1 MRKLF
6 LTVLIFSLIMGPA
19 ALSHAGGAP
28 EKKITATRRTAT
40 AKKGGAVP
48 YKLAVGNKAARGTK
62 NVLFGWTEI
71 PKRVVDIT
79 QETNNPFWG
88 LLAGTFEGTLKA
100 MARTVSGVSDVVTA
114 PIAADKDP
122 LIQAD
127 IDLE

>member
-19 ALSHAGGAP
+19 ALSHAGEGPRP
-28 EKKITATRRTAT
+28 E
-40 AKKGGAVP
+40 KKGGALP
-48 YKLAVGNKAARGTK
+48 YKLAVGDKAARGVK

-71 PKRVVDIT
+71 PKRIVDIT

-88 LLAGTFEGTLKA
+88 LLAGTFQGALKA

-114 PIAADKDP
+114 PIAADKGP